1 MDSNFQN
8 NSEQKIINSANDLLD
23 LKRLFKTIKRQR
35 ILIVSLTSIATI
47 FSIFYSIFKVPTWKG
62 EFQIVVEQSSDS
74 SRNQPGS
81 LNSIP
86 GLSNFSF
93 GSNTENKTQE
103 AILSSPL
110 VLESVYKF
118 VKEYKNNNSENTYSL
133 NFKEWR
139 NNQLGIRFQE
149 DTNVLDISFI
159 DQDKEL
165 ILKTL
170 DMISDKYQE
179 YSKRDRERSL
189 NNGIKYLEIQESQIR
204 EKSNESIKKLNKF
217 AIANGLG
224 DIDGFVK
231 LETNINNSSGD
242 INNQIQ
248 DIVRGQMNS
257 DDTISNTGAG
267 QRYTTQFAMLEKL
280 EAEYLNLSSKLK
292 NNSKTLINLKSQI
305 DKLSK
310 SLERPNEILLEF
322 RVLKR
327 TASRY
332 ENMLK
337 DIEARLLALKLE
349 KVKKQ
354 SPWELITNP
363 TLQDKRVSP
372 KRKQIV
378 LSTFLLS
385 FIVSF
390 LLAKFRDF
398 NSNVIY
404 ELDYLKEKLIFRFIG
419 NINKNNILL
428 NDTFLNQYLSKEKIN
443 KINFI
448 YINNDSFFNKDHTSL
463 EKLFSDNS
471 KINYLNSE
479 SMKNLEN
486 PSKIIVLA
494 EAGKTNKKTLTNIN
508 EFLVLFK
515 SYILGWVNI
524 NE

>member
-1 MDSNFQN
+1 
-8 NSEQKIINSANDLLD
+8 
-23 LKRLFKTIKRQR
+23 
-35 ILIVSLTSIATI
+35 
-47 FSIFYSIFKVPTWKG
+47 
-62 EFQIVVEQSSDS
+62 
-74 SRNQPGS
+74 
-81 LNSIP
+81 
-86 GLSNFSF
+86 
-93 GSNTENKTQE
+93 
-103 AILSSPL
+103 
-110 VLESVYKF
+110 
-118 VKEYKNNNSENTYSL
+118 
-133 NFKEWR
+133 
-139 NNQLGIRFQE
+139 
-149 DTNVLDISFI
+149 
-159 DQDKEL
+159 
-165 ILKTL
+165 
-170 DMISDKYQE
+170 
-179 YSKRDRERSL
+179 
-189 NNGIKYLEIQESQIR
+189 
-204 EKSNESIKKLNKF
+204 
-217 AIANGLG
+217 

>member
-1 MDSNFQN
+1 MESNFQN
-8 NSEQKIINSANDLLD
+8 SSEQEIIDSNNNNFD
-23 LKRLFKTIKRQR
+23 LKRLFNTIKRNQN
-35 ILIVSLTSIATI
+35 LIISLTSIATI
-47 FSIFYSIFKVPTWKG
+47 LSIFYSIFKVPTWRG
-62 EFQIVVEQSSDS
+62 EFQIVVEQSKNS
-74 SRNQPGS
+74 NTTQAGS
-81 LNSIP
+81 LSSIS
-86 GLSNFSF
+86 GLSNLSF
-93 GSNTENKTQE
+93 GSASENKTQE

-110 VLESVYKF
+110 VIESVYKY
-118 VKEYKNNNSENTYSL
+118 VKEYKKNNPDNINGLS
-133 NFKEWR
+133 FKGWR
-139 NNQLGIRFQE
+139 NNQLQIVFE
-149 DTNVLDISFI
+149 KDTNVLNISFI
-159 DQDKEL
+159 DKDKEL

-170 DMISDKYQE
+170 EMISVKYQE
-179 YSKRDRERSL
+179 YSKRDRERSI

-217 AIANGLG
+217 SIANGLG

-231 LETNINNSSGD
+231 LDTNLINSSGD
-242 INNQIQ
+242 LNNQIQ
-248 DIVRGQMNS
+248 DLLSSQTNS
-257 DDTISNTGAG
+257 DDNISKTGAG

-378 LSTFLLS
+378 LLTFLLS
-385 FIVSF
+385 FLISY
-390 LLAKFRDF
+390 LIAKFKDF

-404 ELDYLKEKLIFRFIG
+404 ELDYLKENLKFRFIG

-428 NDTFLNQYLSKEKIN
+428 NDTFLKQYLYNEEIDS
-443 KINFI
+443 INFI
-448 YINNDSFFNKDHTSL
+448 YINSDSFFNKDHTSL

-479 SMKNLEN
+479 SMKNHEN
-486 PSKIIVLA
+486 SSKIIVLA
-494 EAGKTNKKTLTNIN
+494 EAGKTDKKTLANIN
-508 EFLVLFK
+508 EFLVIFK
-515 SYILGWVNI
+515 NNILGWINI
-524 NE
+524 N